1 MCAHYD
7 TVQLLDVTC
16 HIAMHGK
23 VSRTSGPLRSL
34 GQASSRLH
42 TSLEQHLR
50 VLPADPVR
58 AKAAKDYNRR
68 TSSGNWI
75 EDRVTAKEQITYK
88 KLMGYL

>member
-1 MCAHYD
+1 M
-7 TVQLLDVTC
+7 L
-16 HIAMHGK
+16 
-23 VSRTSGPLRSL
+23 
-34 GQASSRLH
+34 
-42 TSLEQHLR
+42 
-50 VLPADPVR
+50 ADPVR